1 MGAMKQRDYGP
12 VKINGFLW
20 RVRNNKDI
28 DEKLTQQNIVRFIK
42 TQEIQ

>member
-1 MGAMKQRDYGP
+1 MKQRAYGP
-12 VKINGFLW
+12 VKVNEFLW
-20 RVRNNKDI
+20 RVRNNKKK